1 MMQNFPTWKEAL
13 YRQVLFIF
21 RATKHIYEE
30 IDNLHINYHYIYSEE
45 LLSPFANSNKTTGFM
60 NIELDEKMRCYKT

>member
-21 RATKHIYEE
+21 RATKHIYEK
-30 IDNLHINYHYIYSEE
+30 IDNLHINYHYIYS
-45 LLSPFANSNKTTGFM
+45 
-60 NIELDEKMRCYKT
+60 

>member
-21 RATKHIYEE
+21 RATKHIYEK
-30 IDNLHINYHYIYSEE
+30 IDNLHVNYHYIYSEE
-45 LLSPFANSNKTTGFM
+45 LLSPFANSNKTQINKYRNWWKNEM
-60 NIELDEKMRCYKT
+60 L